1 LARSVLKAEG
11 RRYSTMANWTFDP
24 THSGIHF
31 SVRHLM
37 ISKVRGSFNKWTGT
51 FEYDEKD
58 PSKSKISVSID
69 VNSIDTKE
77 AQRDGHLKSPDF
89 FEAEKFPEITFKSTS
104 IAKDGDDFKLAGDLT
119 IHGVTKPV
127 ELKVESHGQ
136 GKDPWGNERAGF
148 SVKATIS
155 RKEFGLQWNQALE
168 TGGVVVGDKVEIEA
182 DIEAIKPAVKAA

>member
-1 LARSVLKAEG
+1 
-11 RRYSTMANWTFDP
+11 MANWSFDP

-37 ISKVRGSFNKWTGT
+37 ISKVRGAFNKWTGT

-58 PSKSKISVSID
+58 PTKSQISVSID
-69 VNSIDTKE
+69 AGSIDTKE
-77 AQRDGHLKSPDF
+77 PQRDGHLKSADF
-89 FEAEKFPEITFKSTS
+89 LDVEKFPTITFKSTL
-104 IAKDGDDFKLAGDLT
+104 IKKDGDDYKVDGDLT

-127 ELKVESHGQ
+127 ELRVESEGQ
-136 GKDPWGNERAGF
+136 GKDPWGNDRAGY
-148 SVKATIS
+148 SLKTSIS

-182 DIEAIKPAVKAA
+182 DVEAIKAAVKAA

>member
-1 LARSVLKAEG
+1 
-11 RRYSTMANWTFDP
+11 MANWTFDP

-58 PSKSKISVSID
+58 PSKSQISVSID

-89 FEAEKFPEITFKSTS
+89 FDAEKFPEITFKSTS
-104 IAKDGDDFKLAGDLT
+104 IAKDGDDFKLAGNLT

-148 SVKATIS
+148 SVKASVS

-182 DIEAIKPAVKAA
+182 DIEAIKAAVKAA